1 MLRDII
7 VNTGTAAPSTYKT
20 IDVCATG
27 IGVVKNLTAGTV
39 AVPAEETATDICLLQ
54 KSRIATG
61 CLAAR
66 SEHSDYETAFNT
78 FEKGELCVLYTY
90 DIGESFATD
99 QYDLADGDEG
109 KYVAV
114 GTDGKWKVA
123 TVDSKYKFV
132 KFYNDAGHKLAL
144 VEVVEAVGTNA

>member
-7 VNTGTAAPSTYKT
+7 VNTGTAAPATYKT
-20 IDVCATG
+20 SDACATG
-27 IGVVKNLTAGTV
+27 MGVIKDLTAGTV
-39 AVPAEETATDICLLQ
+39 AFPSEETATDICLLQ

-66 SEHSDYETAFNT
+66 SEHSDYETEFNT
-78 FEKGELCVLYTY
+78 FKKGELCVLYTY

-99 QYDLADGDEG
+99 QYTLEDGDEG

-114 GTDGKWKVA
+114 GTDGKWVVA
-123 TVDSKYKFV
+123 TVESKYKFV

-144 VEVVEAVGTNA
+144 IEVVETVGSNA

>member
-7 VNTGTAAPSTYKT
+7 VNSGTAAPSTYKT
-20 IDVCATG
+20 TDECATG
-27 IGVVKNLTAGTV
+27 MGVVKNLTAGTV
-39 AVPAEETATDICLLQ
+39 AFPTEETASDICLLQ

-66 SEHSDYETAFNT
+66 SEHSDYETEFNT
-78 FEKGELCVLYTY
+78 FDKDELCVLYTY
-90 DIGESFATD
+90 DVGESFATD
-99 QYDLADGDEG
+99 QYSLSDGDEG
-109 KYVAV
+109 KRVAV

-123 TVDSKYKFV
+123 TVDSKYVFV

-144 VEVVEAVGTNA
+144 IEVTDSVVANA